1 MARAPSN
8 ATRWKERAEI
18 DYLGPFVKAWAG
30 FNSWFKTESGSR
42 NDKDGLAHVK
52 GVANPVRAQILPL
65 LAPIERDERGDVRAE
80 AIEAIRFKLL
90 IANLHA
96 KLEAYALEVHKND
109 RLERISFR
117 SVCLL
122 PGGNVPPRH
131 EYNRHYYLVTRQA
144 NNQWELTVSRKATG
158 VVLQQ
163 ITLAEHSV
171 DLLTAHQSYVALTPA
186 QRAQLLNLF
195 QQCDPRP
202 MIDLLAGNGQPIAI
216 GDAQFRCTPVQ
227 LFGGLVEIIYAMRN
241 ALLHGEIQPSQD
253 VLELYEP
260 AYRIVMRFL
269 DCIRD

>member
-42 NDKDGLAHVK
+42 HDKDGLAYVK
-52 GVANPVRAQILPL
+52 AVANPIRGKILPL
-65 LAPIERDERGDVRAE
+65 LAPIDRDERGEVRPE
-80 AIEAIRFKLL
+80 ALDATQFKLL

-96 KLEAYALEVHKND
+96 KLEAYQLEIHKND

-117 SVCLL
+117 TVCLS
-122 PGGNVPPRH
+122 PGGNPPPRH
-131 EYNRHYYLVTRQA
+131 EYNRHYYLITRLA
-144 NNQWELTVSRKATG
+144 NNHWQLTVSKVAGG
-158 VVLQQ
+158 VNVQQ
-163 ITLAEHSV
+163 FELAEHSS
-171 DLLTAHQSYVALTPA
+171 DALMSHASYIALSLA

-202 MIDLLAGNGQPIAI
+202 MVDLVNAGSNPIAI
-216 GDAQFRCTPVQ
+216 GDAHFRCTPDQ
-227 LFGGLVEIIYAMRN
+227 LFSGLVEIIYAMRN
-241 ALLHGEIQPSQD
+241 ALLHGEIQPTPD

-260 AYRIVMRFL
+260 AYRIIMRLL
-269 DCIRD
+269 DCVQD